1 MFSLIIEGFKYFF
14 GYKFNGKVMPL
25 RIIFQKMNGHVQRF
39 DVPKIFFFFD

>member
-25 RIIFQKMNGHVQRF
+25 RIIFQKNEWICT
-39 DVPKIFFFFD
+39 KI